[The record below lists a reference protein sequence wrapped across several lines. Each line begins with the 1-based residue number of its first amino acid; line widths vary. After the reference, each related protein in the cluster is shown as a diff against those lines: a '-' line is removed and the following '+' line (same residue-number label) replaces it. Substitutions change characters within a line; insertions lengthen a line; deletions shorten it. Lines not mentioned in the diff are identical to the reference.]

1 MTLKLNG
8 DLYEIAEGTTL
19 KTFIESLG
27 IRLQGVAIAI
37 DYEIVPKKKWSDT
50 VLTDG
55 MTLLMIHA
63 VSGG

>member
-1 MTLKLNG
+1 MTVKLNENI
-8 DLYEIAEGTTL
+8 YEIAEGTTL

-37 DYEIVPKKKWSDT
+37 DYEIVPKKAWSDT
-50 VLTDG
+50 VLADG